1 MNRFYNEFDT
11 ETAGGRSAVDYRT
24 EFQRDRDRIIYCA
37 AFRRLQGKTQ
47 VFMSGEYDFY
57 RTRLTHSIE
66 VAQIGRSIVN
76 FLNQHSPDLADD
88 FHLDADLV
96 EVVCL
101 AHDIGHPPF
110 GHGGEKVLNELM
122 EEYGGFEGNAQTL
135 RIITEIFYDAQQG
148 RRGMK
153 PSRAFLDGIMK
164 YKILKQDMPEPDDPA
179 KSKTKFLYNDQRR
192 YLDFTAKDIPDEETP
207 RNKPSIECQIMDWAD
222 DTAYS
227 VNDLLDGYKAGF
239 LTQSSIES
247 WASDQDLNSEEN
259 NIIEKLLEQIKTES
273 DFEIYVANKVGEF
286 IESVS
291 IEKAAD
297 YDWSNRYNYALR
309 LDPAHEQESRL
320 YKSLAFEVIFQSPQ
334 IQQLEAKGSR
344 ILRQLFKALADRYIE
359 GSSRFNL
366 LPGKVARQ
374 IRDAETDE
382 EKARIICDRIAGMTD
397 GYAIRIY
404 KRIFDPNF
412 GSIVDLI

>member
-1 MNRFYNEFDT
+1 MNEFYTEFDT
-11 ETAGGRSAVDYRT
+11 ETYGGRSATDYRT

-76 FLNQHSPDLADD
+76 FLNQHSPDFSRDC
-88 FHLDADLV
+88 HLDADLV
-96 EVVCL
+96 EVTCL

-110 GHGGEKVLNELM
+110 GHGGENVLNELM
-122 EEYGGFEGNAQTL
+122 QEYGGFEGNAQTL
-135 RIITEIFYDAQQG
+135 RIITEIFYESEQG
-148 RRGMK
+148 RKGMK

-164 YKILKQDMPEPDDPA
+164 YKILEQEMENEPKA
-179 KSKTKFLYNDQRR
+179 KFLYNDQQP
-192 YLDFTAKDIPDEETP
+192 YLDFITEGLDTDIP
-207 RNKPSIECQIMDWAD
+207 RNHQSIECQIMDWAD

-239 LTQSSIES
+239 LTQRSIET
-247 WASDQDLNSEEN
+247 WAEN
-259 NIIEKLLEQIKTES
+259 KNLTTNETAIIEQLLEQINKES
-273 DFEIYVANKVGEF
+273 DFEIYVANKVGQF

-291 IEKAAD
+291 IEKVAD
-297 YDWSNRYNYALR
+297 YYWSNRYNYQLR

-320 YKSLAFEVIFQSPQ
+320 YKSLAFDVIFQSPQ
-334 IQQLEAKGSR
+334 IQQLEAKGTRIISR
-344 ILRQLFKALADRYIE
+344 LFNELVDRYLY
-359 GSSRFNL
+359 GKSHFNL
-366 LPGKVARQ
+366 LPAKVARQ
-374 IRDAETDE
+374 VETTDSE
-382 EKARIICDRIAGMTD
+382 VEKARILCDRIAGMTD

-404 KRIFDPNF
+404 KRIFDPDF